1 MPKSKN
7 KFNILHIVS
16 RLPIGGVENM
26 ILQEISGY
34 DSNRFKAR
42 VCCMKEGGEIA
53 KALEAAG
60 YTVNILNKMKGHG
73 FDLGL
78 IKALYSIVK
87 KGNIHI
93 LRTHQY
99 HANLYGRITGTL
111 AGVPVIIPTFHN
123 VYESPDKPK
132 LHRRLFNSLLAISS
146 DALIGVSES
155 VASDIKKFD
164 IVNPQ
169 KVKVIYNGIDLRK
182 FRIAISKAEA
192 RSLFGLPED
201 SIIIGT
207 IGRLTEQKGHRY
219 LIEAAARLQGSCL
232 VVAGDGPLMEDLTKI
247 SNINKVNCIFTGHVS
262 PQKVPFF
269 LKSLDI
275 FSFPSLWEGLPVALV
290 EAMAS
295 GLPVVATD
303 ISPHREVLG
312 DAGIFVPPANTPLLA
327 DVLNVLINNLSMR
340 KSLGEKVLERATLFS
355 IESTVKS
362 YETLFLDILGKKG
375 YL

>member
-16 RLPIGGVENM
+16 RLPVGGVENM

-34 DSNRFKAR
+34 DSKRFNAS

-60 YTVNILNKMKGHG
+60 LTVNILHKMKGHG
-73 FDLGL
+73 FDFSL
-78 IKALYSIVK
+78 IKALYTVIK

-99 HANLYGRITGTL
+99 HANLYGRIAGTL
-111 AGVPVIIPTFHN
+111 ARVPVIIPTFHN
-123 VYESPDKPK
+123 VYESPNKPK
-132 LHRRLFNSLLAISS
+132 LHRRLFNSILAVSS

-155 VASDIKKFD
+155 VVSDIMKFD
-164 IVNPQ
+164 MVNPQ
-169 KVKVIYNGIDLRK
+169 KVKVIYNGIDLRE
-182 FRIAISKAEA
+182 FRITISKAEA
-192 RSLFGLPED
+192 RRLFGLPED

-207 IGRLTEQKGHRY
+207 TGRLTEQKGHRY

-232 VVAGDGPLMEDLTKI
+232 VIAGDGPLMEDLKKI
-247 SNINKVNCIFTGHVS
+247 SHRNNVNCIFMGCIN
-262 PQKVPFF
+262 PKEVPSF

-275 FSFPSLWEGLPVALV
+275 FCFPSLWEGLGVALI
-290 EAMAS
+290 EAMAA
-295 GLPVVATD
+295 GLPVVATN
-303 ISPHREVLG
+303 IAPHKEALG
-312 DAGIFVPPANTPLLA
+312 DAGIFADTMFLA
-327 DVLNVLINNLSMR
+327 DALNVLINNLSMR
-340 KSLGEKVLERATLFS
+340 NSLGEKAFERAKLFS
-355 IESTVKS
+355 IEHTVKS
-362 YETLFLDILGKKG
+362 YETLFADILGKKG